1 MLRPRQDGS
10 GRAQE
15 GSDALGEAAAGQGLQ
30 KDRVRPSMTCK
41 RQAWRLRGCS
51 KKGGTVSRASPASMA
66 RTILAFGPLARGNG
80 ARALPPGPWLA
91 APRAGTATRP
101 ARRRR
106 DRTRAEAPHPQ
117 ARPAQGAPA
126 ARRPGQI
133 PSSGQPRSHF
143 RALSPHSGVN
153 RSRCPTRPPKTAITE
168 GPCNTWGITC
178 LLYPTY

>member
-41 RQAWRLRGCS
+41 RQAWRLGGCS
-51 KKGGTVSRASPASMA
+51 RKGGTVSRASPASMA

-143 RALSPHSGVN
+143 RALFPHSGETG
-153 RSRCPTRPPKTAITE
+153 RAAPQGPQKRPSQKGHVIR
-168 GPCNTWGITC
+168 GV
-178 LLYPTY
+178 